1 MQDDFIQLREEMSQ
15 PEEGSSEP
23 RPVDD
28 NEIFVKNVGGVK
40 KSRLYGIGSEIST
53 YCSIAS
59 FSGTSPATGHS
70 HELEDR
76 LQLVQ
81 EENKL
86 LHDQFQDLQ
95 DQHKIIQEQNEK
107 IQEQNQKMQEEM
119 HKQMQEEMRKQI
131 QELQRQMQDHMKSQL
146 VAFFRGDNDQ

>member
-1 MQDDFIQLREEMSQ
+1 MSQ

-59 FSGTSPATGHS
+59 FSGTSPGTGHS
-70 HELEDR
+70 HELEDK
-76 LQLVQ
+76 LHLVQ

-86 LHDQFQDLQ
+86 LSDQFKDL
-95 DQHKIIQEQNEK
+95 QEQNEK
-107 IQEQNQKMQEEM
+107 VQEEM
-119 HKQMQEEMRKQI
+119 RKQMQEEMCKQM
-131 QELQRQMQDHMKSQL
+131 QEMQRQMQEQMKSQL
-146 VAFFRGDNDQ
+146 AAFFRGDNDQ

>member
-1 MQDDFIQLREEMSQ
+1 MSQ

-28 NEIFVKNVGGVK
+28 NEIFVKDVGGVK

-70 HELEDR
+70 HELEDK

-86 LHDQFQDLQ
+86 LRDQFKDLQ
-95 DQHKIIQEQNEK
+95 KQNEK
-107 IQEQNQKMQEEM
+107 VQEEM
-119 HKQMQEEMRKQI
+119 HKQMQEEMCKQM
-131 QELQRQMQDHMKSQL
+131 QEMQRQMQEQMKSQL
-146 VAFFRGDNDQ
+146 ATFFRGDNDQ

>member
-1 MQDDFIQLREEMSQ
+1 MSQ
-15 PEEGSSEP
+15 PEEGSSKP

-70 HELEDR
+70 HELEDK

-81 EENKL
+81 EENKQL
-86 LHDQFQDLQ
+86 RDQFKDL
-95 DQHKIIQEQNEK
+95 QEQNEK
-107 IQEQNQKMQEEM
+107 VQEEM
-119 HKQMQEEMRKQI
+119 HKQMQEEMCKQM
-131 QELQRQMQDHMKSQL
+131 QEMQRQMQEQMKSQL
-146 VAFFRGDNDQ
+146 ATFFRGDNDQ

>member
-1 MQDDFIQLREEMSQ
+1 MSQ

-53 YCSIAS
+53 YYSIAS

-131 QELQRQMQDHMKSQL
+131 QEMQRQMQDHMKSQL

>member
-1 MQDDFIQLREEMSQ
+1 MQDDFIRLREEMSQ

-40 KSRLYGIGSEIST
+40 KSRLYGIGFEIST
-53 YCSIAS
+53 YCGISS
-59 FSGTSPATGHS
+59 SSCTSPATGHS
-70 HELEDR
+70 HELENK

-86 LHDQFQDLQ
+86 LRDPFKDLE
-95 DQHKIIQEQNEK
+95 DQHQKIQEQNEK
-107 IQEQNQKMQEEM
+107 
-119 HKQMQEEMRKQI
+119 MQEEMRKKM
-131 QELQRQMQDHMKSQL
+131 QEEMCKKMQEMQRQMQEQMKSQL
-146 VAFFRGDNDQ
+146 AAFFRGDNDQ

>member
-1 MQDDFIQLREEMSQ
+1 MSQ

-70 HELEDR
+70 LELEDK

-81 EENKL
+81 EANKL
-86 LHDQFQDLQ
+86 LRDQFKDL
-95 DQHKIIQEQNEK
+95 QEQNEK
-107 IQEQNQKMQEEM
+107 VQEEM
-119 HKQMQEEMRKQI
+119 RKQMQEEMCKQM
-131 QELQRQMQDHMKSQL
+131 QEMQRQMQEQMKLQL
-146 VAFFRGDNDQ
+146 ATFFRGDNDQ

>member
-1 MQDDFIQLREEMSQ
+1 MSQ
-15 PEEGSSEP
+15 LEEGSSEP

-53 YCSIAS
+53 YYSIAS
-59 FSGTSPATGHS
+59 FSGTSPKTGHS
-70 HELEDR
+70 HELEDK

-86 LHDQFQDLQ
+86 LRDPFKDL
-95 DQHKIIQEQNEK
+95 QEQNEK
-107 IQEQNQKMQEEM
+107 VQEEM
-119 HKQMQEEMRKQI
+119 RKQMQEEMCKQM
-131 QELQRQMQDHMKSQL
+131 QEMQRQMQEQMKSQL
-146 VAFFRGDNDQ
+146 AAFFRSDNDQ

>member
-1 MQDDFIQLREEMSQ
+1 MQDDFIRLREEMSQ
-15 PEEGSSEP
+15 PEEGWSEP

-70 HELEDR
+70 HELEDQF
-76 LQLVQ
+76 QLVQ
-81 EENKL
+81 EENKFFR
-86 LHDQFQDLQ
+86 DQFKDLQ
-95 DQHKIIQEQNEK
+95 DQHEK

-119 HKQMQEEMRKQI
+119 HRQMQEM
-131 QELQRQMQDHMKSQL
+131 QRQMQEQLKSQL
-146 VAFFRGDNDQ
+146 TAFFHATP

>member
-1 MQDDFIQLREEMSQ
+1 MSQ

-23 RPVDD
+23 RPIDD

-70 HELEDR
+70 HELEDK

-86 LHDQFQDLQ
+86 LRDQFKDL
-95 DQHKIIQEQNEK
+95 QEQNEK
-107 IQEQNQKMQEEM
+107 VQEEM
-119 HKQMQEEMRKQI
+119 HKQMQEEMCKQM
-131 QELQRQMQDHMKSQL
+131 QEMQRQMQEQMKSQL
-146 VAFFRGDNDQ
+146 AAFFRGDNDQ

>member
-1 MQDDFIQLREEMSQ
+1 MSQ

-70 HELEDR
+70 HELEDK

-86 LHDQFQDLQ
+86 LRDQFKDLQ
-95 DQHKIIQEQNEK
+95 EKNEK
-107 IQEQNQKMQEEM
+107 VQDEM
-119 HKQMQEEMRKQI
+119 RKQMQEEMCKQMH
-131 QELQRQMQDHMKSQL
+131 EMQRQMQEQMKSQL
-146 VAFFRGDNDQ
+146 AAFFRGDNDQ

>member
-1 MQDDFIQLREEMSQ
+1 MSQ
-15 PEEGSSEP
+15 PEEGSLEP

-70 HELEDR
+70 HELEDK

-86 LHDQFQDLQ
+86 LRDQFKDL
-95 DQHKIIQEQNEK
+95 QEQNEK
-107 IQEQNQKMQEEM
+107 VQEEMRKKMQEEM
-119 HKQMQEEMRKQI
+119 CKQMQEM
-131 QELQRQMQDHMKSQL
+131 QRQMQEQMKSQL
-146 VAFFRGDNDQ
+146 AAFFRGDNDQ

>member
-1 MQDDFIQLREEMSQ
+1 MSQ

-40 KSRLYGIGSEIST
+40 KSRLYDIVSEIST

-70 HELEDR
+70 YELEDK

-86 LHDQFQDLQ
+86 LRDQFKDL
-95 DQHKIIQEQNEK
+95 QEQNEK
-107 IQEQNQKMQEEM
+107 V
-119 HKQMQEEMRKQI
+119 QEEMRKQM
-131 QELQRQMQDHMKSQL
+131 QEEVCKQMQEMQRQMQEQMKSQL
-146 VAFFRGDNDQ
+146 AVFFRGDNDQ

>member
-1 MQDDFIQLREEMSQ
+1 MSQ

-59 FSGTSPATGHS
+59 FSGTSPAMGHS
-70 HELEDR
+70 HELED
-76 LQLVQ
+76 
-81 EENKL
+81 KL
-86 LHDQFQDLQ
+86 
-95 DQHKIIQEQNEK
+95 
-107 IQEQNQKMQEEM
+107 
-119 HKQMQEEMRKQI
+119 
-131 QELQRQMQDHMKSQL
+131 
-146 VAFFRGDNDQ
+146 